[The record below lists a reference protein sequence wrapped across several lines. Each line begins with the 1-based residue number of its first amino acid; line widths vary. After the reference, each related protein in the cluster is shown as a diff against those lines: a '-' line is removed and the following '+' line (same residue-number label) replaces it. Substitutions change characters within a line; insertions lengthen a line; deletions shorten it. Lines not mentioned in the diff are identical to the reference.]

1 MLFIIFLNSRLANM
15 LCSCLRLMIRADL
28 GFQKFK
34 NLKTYYCK
42 LFQISNSIK
51 TCLLYLFIYFD
62 LFMYNEMQIKLLFLS
77 DES

>member
-1 MLFIIFLNSRLANM
+1 
-15 LCSCLRLMIRADL
+15 MIRADL

-42 LFQISNSIK
+42 LFQISIK

-77 DES
+77 EIIVSF